1 MAGCHYG
8 HFFQANAFSFFGELL
23 FHGWGRGPEVLWMV
37 PRSHSHTWGV
47 QDPKPRTSRGLQDG
61 SKPGKPP
68 GLGEGVGP
76 GQEVRMQ
83 GPAGRPPAPCLLSG
97 HGDHTGTQ
105 GHTWTVSVGREQ
117 TKSSDC
123 ISNGHRR
130 GSDGVALNFLVEEE
144 KQRQQLLLVTK
155 RKYVTFSGKFFSWQ
169 QFVEESM

>member
-1 MAGCHYG
+1 MCCPRLRGRWELTEERINLVMAGCHYG

-123 ISNGHRR
+123 ISNGHRCGSELPGR
-130 GSDGVALNFLVEEE
+130 GGKTEAAALI
-144 KQRQQLLLVTK
+144 
-155 RKYVTFSGKFFSWQ
+155 GH
-169 QFVEESM
+169 